1 MGKESEKEEYMYNSI
16 TLLNTWNW
24 HNTGKL
30 TKLQLKKKKSQ
41 ALDMDRSIKSQ
52 LPKVSSM
59 ASLTFPRLRWGWSC
73 SIVAGGGMGLSSSLA
88 VHPWPLRFSSLPTSS
103 FLSLPLSLP
112 RRFTQLLCGG
122 NFSTPPPLSRVFW
135 AHSLSPHKNLGFG
148 GQAVMPIL

>member
-1 MGKESEKEEYMYNSI
+1 MGKESEKEEYTYNSI

-30 TKLQLKKKKSQ
+30 TKLQLKKKSQ

-59 ASLTFPRLRWGWSC
+59 ASLTFPRLRWGWPC
-73 SIVAGGGMGLSSSLA
+73 SSVAGGRMGLSSSPA
-88 VHPWPLRFSSLPTSS
+88 VHPWVLRFSSLPTSS

-112 RRFTQLLCGG
+112 RRLTQLLCGSSQHRSTSHHHLLYLE
-122 NFSTPPPLSRVFW
+122 FS
-135 AHSLSPHKNLGFG
+135 SLPSTFT
-148 GQAVMPIL
+148 